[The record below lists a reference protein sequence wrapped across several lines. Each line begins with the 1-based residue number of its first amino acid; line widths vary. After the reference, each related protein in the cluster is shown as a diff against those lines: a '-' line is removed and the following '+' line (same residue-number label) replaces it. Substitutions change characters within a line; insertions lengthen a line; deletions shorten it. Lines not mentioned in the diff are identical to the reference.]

1 MPRGSDRKSPDAT
14 SQVTSLYRRTHA
26 MDHTVV
32 HFEIPGTE
40 PERAA
45 KFCRELVGWEISRW
59 GGAPGGGEAAEYW
72 MVRIVPTDA
81 DGQPIR
87 PGVNGRLMRRM
98 FPGQAPVNYIG
109 VASVDEFVRRAERL
123 GAKVVASERAL
134 PGMGGVAQLT
144 DTQGDIFALLQT
156 DAAAARIRRTTG

>member
-1 MPRGSDRKSPDAT
+1 
-14 SQVTSLYRRTHA
+14 

-32 HFEIPGTE
+32 HFEIPANE

-45 KFCRELVGWEISRW
+45 KFYRELFGWEISRW

-87 PGVNGRLMRRM
+87 PGVDRKSTRLNSSHDQISYAV
-98 FPGQAPVNYIG
+98 FCLKKKTSQL
-109 VASVDEFVRRAERL
+109 L
-123 GAKVVASERAL
+123 GAFPAEDLDDPRVDG
-134 PGMGGVAQLT
+134 PGA
-144 DTQGDIFALLQT
+144 D
-156 DAAAARIRRTTG
+156 